1 MSSDLPADLSQVVL
15 DDRNRSPEKQNSA
28 IPPQWA
34 RWAAFL
40 LLAFLGLLLRLP
52 KLGERPMHTDE
63 AVNAY
68 IVGQLLAGQPFTYDP
83 QDRHGPALAALALPL
98 ARMQGAKTFSDLT
111 ESELRLTTVLAGS
124 ITILLFGAAVELFGF
139 APCLVAALLFAGAPL
154 PVYYDRY
161 FIHES
166 IFAAATFGLIL
177 AGWRACQKHSAA
189 QAALA
194 AACAAL
200 MFASKETAVLHFF
213 ALAGATFIFWRWNL
227 RGKSTAGLWR
237 PKAALAASAAFL
249 ILSVML
255 FTWFGSNW
263 KALAALLQ
271 AVPNSLAR
279 AAGEGHQESFWYYA
293 QLVTSGWSGG
303 MLFALAC
310 FGFFQTARKRSPSPY
325 AFLAIYA
332 LLLAVIYSLIPYK
345 TPWLTLNFW
354 LPIALFA
361 GLAVESLW
369 RMAAKHPTH
378 RIAIR
383 AVCILMG
390 AVAAA
395 LIVHDTRQRVFVHP
409 ADEAN
414 PYAYAH
420 TSEDLLALPA
430 EIERLA
436 HQNAIAAPR
445 IAVIAADPW
454 PLPWY
459 LRHVADVGFWQPGQQ
474 PGKADFYITS
484 TEAAD
489 QYGEQLKD
497 CRPEFFGVRPGV
509 LTVLWSPAPK

>member
-1 MSSDLPADLSQVVL
+1 
-15 DDRNRSPEKQNSA
+15 
-28 IPPQWA
+28 
-34 RWAAFL
+34 
-40 LLAFLGLLLRLP
+40 
-52 KLGERPMHTDE
+52 MHTDE

-68 IVGQLLAGQPFTYDP
+68 ILGQLLAGQPFTYDP
-83 QDRHGPALAALALPL
+83 RDRHGPALAALALPL
-98 ARMQGAKTFSDLT
+98 ARAQGAKTFSDLT

-124 ITILLFGAAVELFGF
+124 VTILLFGAAVELFGF
-139 APCLVAALLFAGAPL
+139 VPCLIAALLFAGAPL
-154 PVYYDRY
+154 PIYYDRY

-177 AGWRACQKHSAA
+177 AGWRACQKRSVG

-200 MFASKETAVLHFF
+200 MLASKETAVLHFF
-213 ALAGATFIFWRWNL
+213 ALALAAFVFWRWNL
-227 RGKSTAGLWR
+227 RGKSTVGLWR
-237 PKAALAASAAFL
+237 PKAALAAAAVFVL
-249 ILSVML
+249 LSVML

-271 AVPNSLAR
+271 AVPNFLAR
-279 AAGEGHQESFWYYA
+279 AGGQGHQESFWYYL
-293 QLVTSGWSGG
+293 QLLTGGWSGG
-303 MLFALAC
+303 MTCALAC
-310 FGFFQTARKRSPSPY
+310 LGFLLIARKRSPSPY
-325 AFLAIYA
+325 GFLAIYA
-332 LLLAVIYSLIPYK
+332 LLLAVAYSLITYK
-345 TPWLTLNFW
+345 TPWLALNFW
-354 LPIALFA
+354 LPTALFA

-369 RMAAKHPTH
+369 RMAAKFPTF
-378 RIAIR
+378 RIAIH
-383 AVCILMG
+383 AVCILVG

-420 TSEDLLALPA
+420 TAEDLLTLPA
-430 EIERLA
+430 EVERLA
-436 HQNAIAAPR
+436 RQNAIATPR

-459 LRHVADVGFWQPGQQ
+459 LRHFSQVGFWQPGQQ

-489 QYGEQLKD
+489 QYAEQLKD
-497 CRPEFFGVRPGV
+497 FRPEFFGVRPGV
-509 LTVLWSPAPK
+509 LTVLWSPAPR